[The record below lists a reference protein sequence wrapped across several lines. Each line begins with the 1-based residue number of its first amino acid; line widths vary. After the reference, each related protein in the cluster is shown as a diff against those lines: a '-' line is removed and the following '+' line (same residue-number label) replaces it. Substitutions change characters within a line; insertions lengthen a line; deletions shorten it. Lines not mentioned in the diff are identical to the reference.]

1 FRLTRIK
8 KIPNKTAQAS
18 REALEHLLKPMPKTW
33 RRSITYDNGVENVE
47 HTLLNRALG
56 TESWFCQPYHSWEKG
71 QVENTNGLIRRFV
84 PKRSNL
90 DLLPEGKVHSVEEWL
105 NDRPRKVL
113 DFKTPKE
120 VFSLGGA
127 LAP

>member
-1 FRLTRIK
+1 MDAFARFI
-8 KIPNKTAQAS
+8 AAFG
-18 REALEHLLKPMPKTW
+18 H
-33 RRSITYDNGVENVE
+33 YDNGVENVE
-47 HTLLNRALG
+47 HLILNQRLG
-56 TESWFCQPYHSWEKG
+56 MRSWFCQPYHSWEKG

-90 DLLPEGKVHSVEEWL
+90 DLLPDDKVHSVEEWL
-105 NDRPRKVL
+105 NNRPRKVL

-120 VFSLGGA
+120 VFSSGGA